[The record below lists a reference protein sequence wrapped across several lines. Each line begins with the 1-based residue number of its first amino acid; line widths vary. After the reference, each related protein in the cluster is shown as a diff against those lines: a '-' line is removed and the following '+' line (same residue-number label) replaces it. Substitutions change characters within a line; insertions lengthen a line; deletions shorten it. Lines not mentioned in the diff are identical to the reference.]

1 MRVLLFMPLYISRE
15 TGKRTRRDTHSART
29 RTSATRTRTTWS
41 LRARTRTAASG
52 RAPIPR
58 RWRRTSR
65 GYEPGRLLATGRQRT
80 DGPAQARPSHARTA
94 IGVLSRELHV
104 SAAMYRSRV
113 FRGDGDLPI
122 AGARRRLRFRLRLAG
137 PGLPRFPALSLFV
150 SCLSESLAPRRAVRL
165 SPSCRDTFHGDGARQ
180 SELARMS

>member
-1 MRVLLFMPLYISRE
+1 MRIQLFTPLYISRE
-15 TGKRTRRDTHSART
+15 TRKRTSGDTHSART
-29 RTSATRTRTTWS
+29 RTRTRTTWS
-41 LRARTRTAASG
+41 LRARTQTAASG

-104 SAAMYRSRV
+104 SAAMYSAT
-113 FRGDGDLPI
+113 D
-122 AGARRRLRFRLRLAG
+122 
-137 PGLPRFPALSLFV
+137 PR
-150 SCLSESLAPRRAVRL
+150 
-165 SPSCRDTFHGDGARQ
+165 
-180 SELARMS
+180 